1 MNKSIPYLL
10 FIPVLIALVV
20 CITLAAMRKPAAPRA
35 PSSHACKAVHF
46 TCKTD
51 TEAVEFIDS
60 FRETLPGCTFIH
72 YDDDDMRQIVSMS
85 GPRVLAAYDC
95 VKPFAFKADIFRLCV
110 LIDRGGLYL
119 DANMRAKAKRLD
131 EHIDFNSD
139 HVFVRDV
146 QSRKVRLPYLNS
158 LRFCDIALW
167 QAFIYSKNPG
177 SPVLKHILH
186 HTVER
191 VLNPSKRVVDSFL
204 HPNDAVLYF
213 TGPIA
218 FGEFAAEALDLPDW
232 RSTQTTSEL
241 QVLDFDGRNVKS
253 NGVKVVG
260 KTGSVKRMKHPAH
273 YHAMFVEHG
282 LEGLLCST
290 L

>member
-1 MNKSIPYLL
+1 MCN
-10 FIPVLIALVV
+10 
-20 CITLAAMRKPAAPRA
+20 
-35 PSSHACKAVHF
+35 AVHF

-51 TEAVEFIDS
+51 AEAAEFIDS
-60 FRETLPGCTFIH
+60 FRETLPGCSFIH
-72 YDDDDMRQIVSMS
+72 YDDDHMRQIVSKS

-146 QSRKVRLPYLNS
+146 QSNKARLPYLNS
-158 LRFCDIALW
+158 LRYCDIALW
-167 QAFIYSKNPG
+167 QAFIYSKNPR

-191 VLNPSKRVVDSFL
+191 VLNPSKHAVDSFL

-218 FGEFAAEALDLPDW
+218 FGEFAAEALDLSDW
-232 RSTQTTSEL
+232 RSVQDAADL
-241 QVLDFDGRNVKS
+241 QVLDFDGRTVTS
-253 NGVKVVG
+253 NGFKVVG
-260 KTGSVKRMKHPAH
+260 KTGSVKRMKNPAH
-273 YHAMFVEHG
+273 YHSMFMEHG
-282 LEGLLCST
+282 IEGLLCST

>member
-1 MNKSIPYLL
+1 MDKYVPYLI

-20 CITLAAMRKPAAPRA
+20 CMTLAAMRRSPASRA
-35 PSSHACKAVHF
+35 PTSQACKTVHF

-51 TEAVEFIDS
+51 EEAAKFVDS
-60 FRETLPGCTFIH
+60 FRNTLPGCTFIH
-72 YDDDDMRQIVSMS
+72 YNDDHMRQIVSES

-146 QSRKVRLPYLNS
+146 QWNKARLPYLNS

-167 QAFIYSKNPG
+167 QALIYSKYPG
-177 SPVLKHILH
+177 SPVLKYILH
-186 HTVER
+186 NTVER

-204 HPNDAVLYF
+204 HPKDAVLYF

-218 FGEFAAEALDLPDW
+218 FGEFAAEALDFPDW
-232 RSTQTTSEL
+232 RSVQDTAEL
-241 QVLDFDGRNVKS
+241 QILDFDGRNVTS

-260 KTGSVKRMKHPAH
+260 KTGSVKRMKQPEH
-273 YHAMFVEHG
+273 YHAMFMEHG
-282 LEGLLCST
+282 IEGLLCST